1 MSRLKRSV
9 AALLCLLLVGICAFA
24 EEIDPDR
31 TCSLTVRCRYKV
43 EGVVYSLWRVADV
56 DEDVQFTLT
65 SDFRKSRAKVNDLSE
80 DGWQEAAE
88 VLARWAE
95 KKDIPADN
103 SRATDRDGEACF
115 RRLETGLYL
124 VIGDGYTYQDQAYEQ
139 DPFLIALPTRSDA
152 EEAWE
157 YDVVTRRKPAE
168 KVDSGVID
176 VEVLKVWRNDDQALR
191 PMSVTVQLL
200 KDGQVEDTAVLSIK
214 NNWRCIWKGL
224 PDDHTWRISEEDVP
238 EGYTVLIRRDG
249 DSYTI
254 INTAEPDQSDRPI
267 QPVDPTNPT
276 NPTNPT
282 KPTKPVSPGRPGDLP
297 VTGTLWWMVPL
308 LGGLGAGLFVLGLL
322 RRRREG

>member
-1 MSRLKRSV
+1 MLK
-9 AALLCLLLVGICAFA
+9 AAVQAKAEGICQP
-24 EEIDPDR
+24 I
-31 TCSLTVRCRYKV
+31 LL
-43 EGVVYSLWRVADV
+43 GN
-56 DEDVQFTLT
+56 DERIVKL
-65 SDFRKSRAKVNDLSE
+65 AKELDLSLE
-80 DGWQEAAE
+80 GIEIINLRHDREAE
-88 VLARWAE
+88 RRERFARILTQ
-95 KKDIPADN
+95 K
-103 SRATDRDGEACF
+103 RQR
-115 RRLETGLYL
+115 
-124 VIGDGYTYQDQAYEQ
+124 DGYTYQDQAYEQ

-254 INTAEPDQSDRPI
+254 INTAESGQPDRPI

-276 NPTNPT
+276 TPTNP
-282 KPTKPVSPGRPGDLP
+282 
-297 VTGTLWWMVPL
+297 
-308 LGGLGAGLFVLGLL
+308 
-322 RRRREG
+322 